1 MTCPSCGFGNPEGM
15 RFCGM
20 CGTKLTQEQ
29 AARER
34 RRVSCVFIDMAGFST
49 LTHDLDPEEMRDL
62 ADEVL
67 TVVAAVIE
75 AYDGYVDSLRGDGLI
90 ALFGAPHSHPDD
102 PQRAVT
108 AAAAALT
115 AIEEVGTER
124 KLPLKGRAGVNTG
137 VVIAGAVGSGRVRS
151 YTVMGSAV
159 NLASR
164 LEQAAGPGE
173 VWVGPE
179 TFRATRHRL
188 LYEGTGPI
196 ELRGFPNVRSA
207 HRLVMAPGN
216 RETDPYAHLRFVG
229 RETELANLEAA
240 LAAVAGRSKPLEVWL
255 HGEAGSGKTRLLREF
270 HRRVGKRSQVFWLK
284 TRPNEEFN
292 WEPLGRQVFG
302 LRIGEEERSAQ
313 RQVQSVLD
321 ELLPEQVRWHKLI
334 LTSLNLAP
342 PKAWTRLERRAV
354 DRTALAWRDLIA
366 AMPNRPGSP
375 RTITLL
381 VDNEPQGSALF
392 EFLSLT
398 KESSAPVLVVRATRS
413 RLEPQAGEWAAAHAG
428 EAGQEQLG
436 FGPDFTAADAERP
449 PGTAMELPPLTR
461 NESLELLEM
470 LTPKNLAPATMAL
483 VDQVGGV
490 PVHVLE
496 LGRALSITQDDAF
509 SGSLASLLQA
519 RVDLLEPS
527 PRRLLAHAALVGE
540 ITWDGLL
547 RELGGATAPDD
558 IRVLVRENLLVAQ
571 NGSAIPNEV
580 EYRFQSELVR
590 NAALTMIPFADRPLL
605 HLRVATWLEQRAP
618 LVFAELTATQFEL
631 GGSPDA
637 AYAHYLAA
645 ADLAALRRQRR
656 ATVRLYRAL
665 LNLALPPETLAEG
678 ALAFAQ
684 AALSL
689 GLHGPA
695 AEALQRATELA
706 AAAPADL
713 RPGLEAVLEQLN
725 EDAAAKVGKGGA

>member
-1 MTCPSCGFGNPEGM
+1 M

-20 CGTKLTQEQ
+20 CGTKLAHVPAT
-29 AARER
+29 RER
-34 RRVSCVFIDMAGFST
+34 RRVSSVFIDMAGFST

-67 TVVAAVIE
+67 TVVAAVVE
-75 AYDGYVDSLRGDGLI
+75 SYDGYVDSLRGDGLI

-102 PQRAVT
+102 PQRAVM
-108 AAAAALT
+108 AAAAALN

-164 LEQAAGPGE
+164 LEQAAAPGE

-179 TFRATRHRL
+179 TYRATRNRL
-188 LYEGTGPI
+188 LYESTGPI
-196 ELRGFPNVRSA
+196 ELRGFPSVTSA
-207 HRLVMAPGN
+207 HRLIMAPGN

-229 RETELANLEAA
+229 REAELTSLEAA
-240 LAAVAGRSKPLEVWL
+240 LESVVTRHRPLELWL

-270 HRRVGKRSQVFWLK
+270 SRRAGRRSQVLWLK
-284 TRPNEEFN
+284 SRPNEEFH
-292 WEPLGRQVFG
+292 WAPLGRQVFS
-302 LRIGEEERSAQ
+302 LLVGEEERSAQ
-313 RQVQSVLD
+313 RRVQRLLD
-321 ELLPEQVRWHKLI
+321 ELLPDQVRWHKLI

-342 PKAWTRLERRAV
+342 PKAWTRLERRSV

-366 AMPNRPGSP
+366 ALAQREDAAES
-375 RTITLL
+375 ITLL
-381 VDNEPQGSALF
+381 IDNEPQGPVLS
-392 EFLSLT
+392 EFLSLI
-398 KESSAPVLVVRATRS
+398 KESEAPVLIVRTTRS
-413 RLEPQAGEWAAAHAG
+413 KVDTSASELPNEAAEPDAAAGNQDDDGARP
-428 EAGQEQLG
+428 L
-436 FGPDFTAADAERP
+436 PRTAQTASRPLDAP
-449 PGTAMELPPLTR
+449 IELPPLTKPQ
-461 NESLELLEM
+461 SIELLDL
-470 LTPKNLAPATMAL
+470 LTPDSLASVGLSL

-490 PVHVLE
+490 PAHVLE
-496 LGRALSITQDDAF
+496 LGRALSVMQDDSF

-547 RELGGATAPDD
+547 RELGGATAADD
-558 IRVLVRENLLVAQ
+558 IRALLREKLLVAQ
-571 NGSAIPNEV
+571 NGSAIPSEV

-618 LVFAELTATQFEL
+618 LVFAELTATQFDL

-637 AYAHYLAA
+637 AYAHYLTA
-645 ADLAALRRQRR
+645 ADLAAARREKRG
-656 ATVRLYRAL
+656 AARLYRTL
-665 LNLALPPETLAEG
+665 LNLSLPPETLAEG

-684 AALSL
+684 SALSL
-689 GLHGPA
+689 GLSSVVT
-695 AEALQRATELA
+695 EALKRADELT
-706 AAAPADL
+706 AAAPADV
-713 RPGLEAVLEQLN
+713 RPALQTVLSQLK
-725 EDAAAKVGKGGA
+725 EEAAAKT